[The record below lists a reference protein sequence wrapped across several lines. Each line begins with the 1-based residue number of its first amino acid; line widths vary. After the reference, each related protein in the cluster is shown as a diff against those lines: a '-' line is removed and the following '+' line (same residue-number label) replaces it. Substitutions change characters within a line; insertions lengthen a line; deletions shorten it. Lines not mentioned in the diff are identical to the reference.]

1 MESLFR
7 NTKKGADSMAG
18 RIRKLHEEMNRW
30 ASTHQF
36 DLAALNVLAS
46 IVISSKWAQIV
57 MLVGDWRGM
66 MYVAYGN
73 IELWG
78 TSHPVFL
85 TTVSLLL
92 TIVVSHCLSQRK
104 KE

>member
-46 IVISSKWAQIV
+46 IVISSKWA
-57 MLVGDWRGM
+57 
-66 MYVAYGN
+66 
-73 IELWG
+73 
-78 TSHPVFL
+78 
-85 TTVSLLL
+85 
-92 TIVVSHCLSQRK
+92 
-104 KE
+104 